1 MEEVSNAIP
10 EEGSQT
16 PDQETVPEIVHRISP
31 TADDIS
37 QCPNAVQ
44 NLESCNWEQLQEKF
58 VEAMEAHARTEEG
71 LQEQTAQ
78 LLGVF
83 MAWSQVTVARD
94 EDRAFKR
101 FKTRMQH
108 VQNSEK
114 KLEDKRKHYA
124 NVVKAFESALA
135 MLND

>member
-16 PDQETVPEIVHRISP
+16 PDQDTVPEIVDRFSP
-31 TADDIS
+31 TADEIS

-58 VEAMEAHARTEEG
+58 VEAMEAHARTEQG

-83 MAWSQVTVARD
+83 YTHLRFHGMTFIDTSARYSWHGL
-94 EDRAFKR
+94 RL
-101 FKTRMQH
+101 Q
-108 VQNSEK
+108 
-114 KLEDKRKHYA
+114 
-124 NVVKAFESALA
+124 
-135 MLND
+135 